1 MSRTSRRPSVSPH
14 SGEGREIGLDDRE
27 IPGGVNHIGNAETH
41 PDKAVVPARRHVPSI
56 NEHRVPDPDPDKPY
70 EIPDRGEKVHVP
82 ASPALPEEH
91 YAVPVYQVSAPDK
104 GKVYRDAIC
113 EFITVPGPNSTNANP
128 ILVCG
133 RDDER
138 IEIRLLNEDQN
149 NDIRFAENP
158 DTLIEGR
165 GTLLWHGTNSYT
177 QVPTQGYLYA
187 FAVTAAC
194 QMSVI
199 RITEVAG

>member
-41 PDKAVVPARRHVPSI
+41 PNKAAVPARRHVPSI
-56 NEHRVPDPDPDKPY
+56 NEHRVPDPDPDQPY
-70 EIPDRGEKVHVP
+70 ADPNSGEKVLIPV
-82 ASPALPEEH
+82 SPALPEEH
-91 YAVPVYQVSAPDK
+91 YAVPVYQVQAPGK
-104 GKVYRDAIC
+104 GERYRESIC
-113 EFITVPGPNSTNANP
+113 EFITVPAPTAVP
-128 ILVCG
+128 VLVCG

-138 IEIRLLNEDQN
+138 IEIRLLNEDAN

-165 GTLLWHGTNSYT
+165 GALLWHGTNSYT

-187 FAVTAAC
+187 LGVTAAC

-199 RITEVAG
+199 